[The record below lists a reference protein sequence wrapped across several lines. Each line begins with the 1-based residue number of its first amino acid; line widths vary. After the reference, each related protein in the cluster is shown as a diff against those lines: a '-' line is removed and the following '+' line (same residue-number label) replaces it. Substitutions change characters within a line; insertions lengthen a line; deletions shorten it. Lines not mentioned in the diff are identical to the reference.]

1 MLALLASLTG
11 CAQPAA
17 GPITGSGTVEAPE
30 IAVMAEIGGRVITV
44 TADAGAPVKTGQL
57 LVQLDDALARAQAKQ
72 ADAAIAAAQAAWD
85 LLAKGATVEQ
95 IRQAEA
101 AVMGA
106 RAAYSRT
113 LDAARPSEIDAAKAA
128 LAAAQAAYDKA
139 RVGPQPDDIA
149 AADAALR
156 NAEAALRL
164 AQGAYDLAFS
174 RNPAGIGASP
184 QSLAL
189 EQATNNHA
197 AAKAAA
203 DRARKPSDTAAMT
216 AAYQFVQQARA
227 ALDRAQQPARATDIE
242 QAQSQLDLAVARL
255 DEIRAGARPE
265 QLAAARAQI
274 DASKAARETLTVQ
287 IAKLSLVAPADAVV
301 TSRAIDPG
309 EVALPGAQLLTLS
322 RLDDLSVTVYIA
334 EDRYGQIALGQTA
347 EISSDSFAGV
357 RFAGTVDRIA
367 NRAEFT
373 PRNTQTA
380 DGRRTTVFAVR
391 LKLGEGGGRLK
402 PGMPVD
408 VVFEP

>member
-1 MLALLASLTG
+1 MSSG
-11 CAQPAA
+11 C
-17 GPITGSGTVEAPE
+17 GPT
-30 IAVMAEIGGRVITV
+30 
-44 TADAGAPVKTGQL
+44 
-57 LVQLDDALARAQAKQ
+57 
-72 ADAAIAAAQAAWD
+72 
-85 LLAKGATVEQ
+85 
-95 IRQAEA
+95 
-101 AVMGA
+101 
-106 RAAYSRT
+106 
-113 LDAARPSEIDAAKAA
+113 
-128 LAAAQAAYDKA
+128 
-139 RVGPQPDDIA
+139 
-149 AADAALR
+149 
-156 NAEAALRL
+156 
-164 AQGAYDLAFS
+164 LAFS

-309 EVALPGAQLLTLS
+309 EVALPGAPLLTLS

-334 EDRYGQIALGQTA
+334 EDRYGQIALGQKA
-347 EISSDSFAGV
+347 EISSDSFPGV
-357 RFAGTVDRIA
+357 RFSGAVDRIA

-408 VVFEP
+408 VVFGP